1 MSQEPRRE
9 TYGVT
14 MAATD
19 PTTLTGEFV
28 RREIAH
34 LDRLLTTRIDAV
46 EQATQTA
53 NDTLTRVPTDVDK
66 QVARLKELTEEKFR
80 RVDGQFEQR
89 DQSLEKQ
96 LLERDKSVDVALQ
109 AAKEAVAKQTEA
121 SDRAIAKAE
130 AATTKEI
137 DGVKA
142 VYQTEITALRE
153 QIGALQQRIDRG
165 EGVQGGAV
173 ATRKEGREG
182 AAFLVSLAV
191 AAVSFLGLIAV
202 VISLIIASHP

>member
-1 MSQEPRRE
+1 
-9 TYGVT
+9 
-14 MAATD
+14 
-19 PTTLTGEFV
+19 
-28 RREIAH
+28 
-34 LDRLLTTRIDAV
+34 
-46 EQATQTA
+46 
-53 NDTLTRVPTDVDK
+53 
-66 QVARLKELTEEKFR
+66 
-80 RVDGQFEQR
+80 
-89 DQSLEKQ
+89 
-96 LLERDKSVDVALQ
+96 ERDKSVDVALQ

-165 EGVQGGAV
+165 GAV